1 MKQEEVLVNKHIID
15 NKIEEYK
22 DELRDIVS
30 IVKELREKHNG
41 RHTSWMEPAE
51 WHLKYSNINKKPE
64 LALTITLSPTG
75 CEWAQKGGCTMC
87 GEFEGSYKE
96 KILVKDP
103 KFHISQFAM
112 AIGDPKIWAAAKSE
126 NRDVV
131 WLRIN
136 QEGNFFNEAE
146 MNRTAQFAILNLAT
160 HIRGVKKIT
169 VESRPQYLTEE
180 VISSVSEIFKDSDI
194 KFEIGM
200 GLEAKNEIIRNV
212 CINKQEKNLDYIRA
226 VSLMKK
232 YGISP
237 LAYIIIK
244 PPFLTEAEAIDEA
257 VETAHFAYEIG
268 FERISFEPMS
278 IHPYTLVDA
287 LRQTGD
293 YCAPWLWSV
302 VEIAKRC
309 SDISDIV
316 GIGGVGYYPIPSSY
330 AHNYCNLE
338 KDCDEQ
344 FLKAIMEYNRTR
356 DTSIFNALSCECKKE
371 WEKVCENSAKSLKER
386 INTQIKRVKSIV
398 PNYNAMEDNNA
409 GSMRSIRIISGGSQV

>member
-1 MKQEEVLVNKHIID
+1 MEEHVIEENIGYYKEELLDIID
-15 NKIEEYK
+15 
-22 DELRDIVS
+22 
-30 IVKELREKHNG
+30 IVKTLRQKHNG
-41 RHTSWMEPAE
+41 RHTSWEEPAE

-75 CEWAQKGGCTMC
+75 CDWAQKGGCTMC

-112 AIGDPKIWAAAKSE
+112 AISNPNIWTAARLE
-126 NRDVV
+126 NRDIS

-146 MNRTAQFAILNLAT
+146 MNRTAQLAILNLAV
-160 HIRGVKKIT
+160 HIYGIKKIT
-169 VESRPQYLTEE
+169 VESRPQYITERT
-180 VISSVSEIFKDSDI
+180 ISDIAKIFKNSNID
-194 KFEIGM
+194 FEIGM
-200 GLEAKNEIIRNV
+200 GLEAQNEIIRNV
-212 CINKQEKNLDYIRA
+212 CINKQEKNLDYINA
-226 VSLMKK
+226 VRLLKK

-257 VETAHFAYEIG
+257 VETAHFAHEIG

-278 IHPYTLVDA
+278 IHPYTLIDL

-293 YCAPWLWSV
+293 YYAPWLWSV
-302 VEIAKRC
+302 VEIAIRC

-330 AHNYCNLE
+330 AHNYCNVSE
-338 KDCDEQ
+338 DCNEQ

-356 DTSIFNALSCECKKE
+356 NITAFSNLSCRCKTE
-371 WEKVCENSAKSLKER
+371 WQKVCTYSSEPLKER
-386 INTQIKRVKSIV
+386 IRNQLYRAKQLL
-398 PNYNAMEDNNA
+398 PNYMTTENETARN
-409 GSMRSIRIISGGSQV
+409 MRSIRIITGQSQL

>member
-1 MKQEEVLVNKHIID
+1 MANRYIID
-15 NKIEEYK
+15 NGIEEYK
-22 DELRDIVS
+22 EELVDIVH
-30 IVKELREKHNG
+30 IVKELRGKHNG
-41 RHTSWMEPAE
+41 RHTSWTEAAE
-51 WHLKYSNINKKPE
+51 WHLKYSNINKKSE
-64 LALTITLSPTG
+64 LALTVTLSPTG
-75 CEWAQKGGCTMC
+75 CEWAQNGGCTMC

-96 KILVKDP
+96 RKLIQDP

-112 AIGDPKIWAAAKSE
+112 AISNPQIWKTAKLE
-126 NRDVV
+126 NHDIS

-146 MNRTAQFAILNLAT
+146 MNRVAQFAILNLAS
-160 HIRGVKKIT
+160 HIHEIKKIT
-169 VESRPQYLTEE
+169 VESRPQYLTED
-180 VISSVSEIFKDSDI
+180 VISNVAQIFEGSGI
-194 KFEIGM
+194 NFEIGM
-200 GLEAKNEIIRNV
+200 GFEAKNEVIRNI
-212 CINKQEKNLDYIRA
+212 CINKQEKNSDFVQA
-226 VSLMKK
+226 VALLKR

-293 YCAPWLWSV
+293 YSAPWLWSV
-302 VEIAKRC
+302 VEIVKRC

-330 AHNYCNLE
+330 AHNHCSQDNECN
-338 KDCDEQ
+338 EQ
-344 FLKAIMEYNRTR
+344 FLKVIMEYNRTR
-356 DTSIFNALSCECKKE
+356 DVSVFNELSCECEVKWKE
-371 WEKVCENSAKSLKER
+371 KCIYSEESLKKR
-386 INTQIKRVKSIV
+386 IKVQLNRVKQIL
-398 PNYNAMEDNNA
+398 PNYTVAEDNNV
-409 GSMRSIRIISGGSQV
+409 GNMRSIRIINGGSQH

>member
-1 MKQEEVLVNKHIID
+1 MKEYV
-15 NKIEEYK
+15 IEENIQSYRE
-22 DELRDIVS
+22 ELLDIIE
-30 IVKELREKHNG
+30 IVKTLRQKHNG
-41 RHTSWMEPAE
+41 RHTSWEEPAE

-112 AIGDPKIWAAAKSE
+112 AISNPNIWNAARLE
-126 NRDVV
+126 NRDIS

-136 QEGNFFNEAE
+136 QEGNYFNEAE
-146 MNRTAQFAILNLAT
+146 MNRTAQLAILNLAA
-160 HIRGVKKIT
+160 HIYGIKKIT
-169 VESRPQYLTEE
+169 VESRPQYLTEGT
-180 VISSVSEIFKDSDI
+180 ISDIAKIFKNSNI
-194 KFEIGM
+194 EFEIGM

-212 CINKQEKNLDYIRA
+212 CINKQEKNSDYINA
-226 VSLMKK
+226 VKLLKQ

-257 VETAHFAYEIG
+257 VETAHFAHEIG

-278 IHPYTLVDA
+278 IHPYTLIDL

-302 VEIAKRC
+302 VEIATRC

-330 AHNYCNLE
+330 AHNYCNVSE
-338 KDCDEQ
+338 DCNEP

-356 DTSIFNALSCECKKE
+356 DISGFNNLSCSCKTE
-371 WEKVCENSAKSLKER
+371 WQKICTYSSKPLKER
-386 INTQIKRVKSIV
+386 ISEQLGRAKQLLANYMTTQ
-398 PNYNAMEDNNA
+398 NGMAEN
-409 GSMRSIRIISGGSQV
+409 MRSIRIITGESQI